1 MNILYIGA
9 GFVGATSAAAS
20 AASGHDVVVYD
31 INQQRI
37 EALSSGNRTTI
48 EECLYEEGLG
58 DLIIHNQERIR
69 FTVNNTE
76 AESYLDRVEAVF
88 LCVPTPERGETG
100 ESDMSF
106 YDAALASL
114 SEALVRRGNGS
125 QANRITLVIKSTVPI
140 DTLTRC
146 EEYLAEAGV
155 RNVGVVSN
163 PEFLVEGK
171 AVQGSIKPDR
181 IVVGAKHAED
191 FAVMRQVYWRFAESP
206 TVSYI
211 EVNPSE
217 AAAAKLLANFYLFNR
232 LAVCFDVI
240 GRTCE
245 AFPGI
250 KFEQVRKILTTDKRI
265 GEWGFFDSLYAGG
278 SCLIKDSRSLAHQL
292 KDKHQDASLVEET
305 TVANERQ
312 LRLFVDRATTQVKFD
327 WSGKVV
333 ALIGLSFKRDTNDVR
348 NAASVHIA
356 RELLVKK
363 VANIRAFDPVAG
375 ESFKRMFSD
384 VAEVAHATSE
394 SEALR
399 GADCVIITTDWPQF
413 RGLGDLLLSS
423 SERPLI
429 MDGRRILQHRYL
441 DLQKAGFTII
451 PVGSPL
457 LKGSF

>member
-1 MNILYIGA
+1 M
-9 GFVGATSAAAS
+9 GATSAAAS

-31 INQQRI
+31 INQQRVA
-37 EALSSGNRTTI
+37 ALASGNRATI

-58 DLIIHNQERIR
+58 DLIIHNHERIR
-69 FTVNNTE
+69 FTADKIE
-76 AESYLDRVEAVF
+76 AERYLSRAEAVF

-106 YDAALASL
+106 YNTALADL
-114 SEALVRRGNGS
+114 SEALVRRDNGL
-125 QANRITLVIKSTVPI
+125 QTHRITLVIKSTVPI
-140 DTLTRC
+140 ATLTLC
-146 EEYLAEAGV
+146 EDYLVQAGV

-305 TVANERQ
+305 AVANERQ
-312 LRLFVDRATTQVKFD
+312 LRLFVDRAAAQAQFD
-327 WSGKVV
+327 WAGKVV

-363 VANIRAFDPVAG
+363 VAHVRVFDPVAG
-375 ESFKRMFSD
+375 DSFKRVFSD
-384 VAEVAHATSE
+384 AAEVVRTQSE
-394 SEALR
+394 SEALHE
-399 GADCVIITTDWPQF
+399 ADCVIIATDWPQF

-423 SERPLI
+423 SGRPLI
-429 MDGRRILQHRYL
+429 MDGRRMLQHRYDEL
-441 DLQKAGFTII
+441 CQKGFTILA
-451 PVGSPL
+451 VGSPL
-457 LKGSF
+457 LRPEVVS